1 MQASESPGGLFA
13 DASNPGN
20 FPSGTLA
27 DQESWEYV
35 SPELKDAK
43 PVDFKFEKKK
53 DIDNLVP
60 FKDLL
65 EKAKI
70 EDWKTA
76 EADWTGTNTN

>member
-1 MQASESPGGLFA
+1 MFA

-27 DQESWEYV
+27 DQESWEYE
-35 SPELKDAK
+35 SPELKPAE
-43 PVDFKFEKKK
+43 PVDFKYEKKK
-53 DIDNLVP
+53 DIGNLVP

-70 EDWKTA
+70 KTEDWKTA
-76 EADWTGTNTN
+76 KADWTGTNTN